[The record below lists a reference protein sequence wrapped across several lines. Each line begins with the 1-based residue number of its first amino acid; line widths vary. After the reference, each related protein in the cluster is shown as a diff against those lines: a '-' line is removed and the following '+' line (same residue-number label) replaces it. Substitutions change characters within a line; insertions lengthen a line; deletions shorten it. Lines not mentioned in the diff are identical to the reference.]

1 MGKKGRKEGRK
12 KERERVLRAPIPISC
27 GTNLAKNT
35 TGAQV
40 QLERERERERDEDE
54 DKTTDIVDLI
64 LS

>member
-1 MGKKGRKEGRK
+1 
-12 KERERVLRAPIPISC
+12 VLRAPIPISC
-27 GTNLAKNT
+27 GTNLARNT

-40 QLERERERERDEDE
+40 QLESERERERDEDE

>member
-1 MGKKGRKEGRK
+1 M
-12 KERERVLRAPIPISC
+12 LRAPIPISC

-40 QLERERERERDEDE
+40 QLERERERDEDE

>member
-1 MGKKGRKEGRK
+1 MGKKGRKEERK

-40 QLERERERERDEDE
+40 QLEREREMRDEDE

>member
-1 MGKKGRKEGRK
+1 M
-12 KERERVLRAPIPISC
+12 LRAPIPISC
-27 GTNLAKNT
+27 GTNLARNT

-40 QLERERERERDEDE
+40 QLESERERERDEDE

>member
-12 KERERVLRAPIPISC
+12 RVLRAPIPISC

-40 QLERERERERDEDE
+40 QLEREREMRMR
-54 DKTTDIVDLI
+54 TRLRI
-64 LS
+64 

>member
-1 MGKKGRKEGRK
+1 MQVLEVIGFSNGKERKEGRKKERK

-40 QLERERERERDEDE
+40 QLERERERERER
-54 DKTTDIVDLI
+54 
-64 LS
+64 